1 MPQNPMHVDQ
11 LSCGVN
17 QPLLFICGPC
27 VIESEE
33 LVFQV
38 AETLL
43 AACQKHRWQ
52 LVFKSSFDKANRTSI
67 HSYRGPGLE
76 KGLEILAKVRDQ
88 FQVPVTTDVH
98 LPEHCGPAAEVCRIL
113 QIPAFLA
120 RQTDLIAA
128 AAEGAARHGG
138 VVNVKKPQFVAPED
152 MIHAVRKCEEAGCEK
167 VILTDRGS
175 TFGYGRL
182 VNDMQCIPIMQSF
195 GVPVVFDAT
204 HSVQRPGGATTG
216 GARQFVAPLARAAVA
231 AGCDGVFLETHPNP
245 DQAKSDGPNQLPLSE
260 IPKLLGQLARL
271 RELALEFNSLEF
283 SLQAAS
289 TVARAGSLARA
300 AS

>member
-1 MPQNPMHVDQ
+1 VIGRRKPRAESTTRSSMPQNPVRLNQ
-11 LSCGVN
+11 LACGGKN
-17 QPLLFICGPC
+17 PLLFICGPC

-33 LVFQV
+33 LVMHV
-38 AETLL
+38 AEALHT
-43 AACQKHRWQ
+43 ACTKNGWQ

-76 KGLEILAKVRDQ
+76 KGLEILAKVRDR
-88 FQVPVTTDVH
+88 FQVPVTTDIH
-98 LPEHCGPAAEVCRIL
+98 LPEQCGPAAEVCRIL

-128 AAEGAARHGG
+128 AAESVAKHGG

-152 MIHAVRKCEEAGCEK
+152 MIHAVRKCEEAGCDK
-167 VILTDRGS
+167 VILTDRGT

-216 GARQFVAPLARAAVA
+216 GARQFVAPLARSAVA

-245 DQAKSDGPNQLPLSE
+245 DQAKSDGPNQLPLSD
-260 IPKLLGQLARL
+260 IPTLLGQLTKL
-271 RELALEFNSLEF
+271 RQLAVEF
-283 SLQAAS
+283 QG
-289 TVARAGSLARA
+289 TI
-300 AS
+300 

>member
-1 MPQNPMHVDQ
+1 MASAPPPTDGNMPQNPLHIDQ
-11 LSCGVN
+11 LACGDR

-27 VIESEE
+27 VIESED

-43 AACQKHRWQ
+43 SVCRQHGWQ

-76 KGLEILAKVRDQ
+76 RGLEILAKVRDR
-88 FQVPVTTDVH
+88 FEVPVTTDVH
-98 LPEHCGPAAEVCRIL
+98 LPEHCGPAAEVCRIV

-128 AAEGAARHGG
+128 AAEGAAKHGG
-138 VVNVKKPQFVAPED
+138 SVNVKKPQFVAPED
-152 MIHAVRKCEEAGCEK
+152 MIHAVRKCEEAGCRN
-167 VILTDRGS
+167 VMLTDRGS

-260 IPKLLGQLARL
+260 IPTLLAQLTRL
-271 RELALEFNSLEF
+271 RELALEFSGTI
-283 SLQAAS
+283 QA
-289 TVARAGSLARA
+289 TV
-300 AS
+300 